1 MKYAQIIKNA
11 SKIKNVSQETLNQI
25 NKFSRRPLSSDEVY
39 VFDMILCDNEVDRD
53 NERFSDDSLE
63 TLKNMFIG
71 KTGIFDHVPTGS
83 NQTSRIFFCE
93 VVTDNS
99 KLNSV
104 GQAYK
109 YLHAKAYM
117 VVSEKNKDLILEID
131 AGIKK
136 EISVGCAVKSKICSI
151 CGQDNKIS
159 RCAHTPGKEY
169 MVDGKSLTCFL
180 SLEEP
185 LDAYEWSFVAVPAQI
200 NAGIIK
206 NFIQNHSLKK
216 VENFQ
221 TIEETDFSELKKS
234 MNKVLESSQPCFI
247 SSQSLKSLV
256 THIKHLEANVSVY
269 NDCLNTLKSDV
280 TKMLVISQPL
290 LSSGSIKQ
298 IVDGLSYDE
307 LKKFKTDLSLALK
320 DKPSTPQLTP
330 VIESQKDE
338 PSLPNSVFT
347 L

>member
-11 SKIKNVSQETLNQI
+11 SKVKNVSQETLDQI
-25 NKFSRRPLSSDEVY
+25 NKFSRRPLSSEEVY
-39 VFDMILCDNEVDRD
+39 MFDMILCDNEVDRD

-83 NQTSRIFFCE
+83 NQTARIFFCE

-109 YLHAKAYM
+109 YLLAKAYM

-151 CGQDNKIS
+151 CGQDNKVS
-159 RCAHTPGKEY
+159 RCVHTPGKEY
-169 MVDGKSLTCFL
+169 IVDGKPLNCFL

-206 NFIQNHSLKK
+206 NFKQNHSPTT
-216 VENFQ
+216 FQ
-221 TIEETDFSELKKS
+221 TLEETDFSKLKKS
-234 MNKVLESSQPCFI
+234 MNNVLESSQPCFI

-256 THIKHLEANVSVY
+256 NHINILEVNASAY

-290 LSSGSIKQ
+290 LSSDSIKQ
-298 IVDGLSYDE
+298 IVSGLSYDE

-320 DKPSTPQLTP
+320 DKPSAPQLTP
-330 VIESQKDE
+330 EIESQKDE
-338 PSLPNSVFT
+338 QFLPNSVFT